1 MSSPGE
7 KRFWLLRRLS
17 RAFTV
22 AAWVVLTLV
31 VLVTPVAVAR
41 AVLQQNHEELVFWMS
56 YAGSGLLIFINLI
69 WVAQSIQVILAIEEN
84 TRHAGYVL
92 EKLTTLAQQ
101 IRDRLPEEPPEGGS
115 GGRAPGAAAGFGPGP
130 ARPA

>member
-1 MSSPGE
+1 MPTPGE

-17 RAFTV
+17 KAFSV
-22 AAWVVLTLV
+22 SAWIVLILV

-41 AVLQQNHEELVFWMS
+41 AIFQGNQEEMVFWLS

-69 WVAQSIQVILAIEEN
+69 WVAQSIQAILAIEEN
-84 TRHAGYVL
+84 TRHASHVL

-101 IRDRLPEEPPEGGS
+101 IRDRLPDRSQGVDEGNHV
-115 GGRAPGAAAGFGPGP
+115 
-130 ARPA
+130 ARPGDPGG

>member
-7 KRFWLLRRLS
+7 KKFWLLRRLA
-17 RAFTV
+17 RAFNV
-22 AAWVVLTLV
+22 AAWIVLGLV

-41 AVLQQNHEELVFWMS
+41 FLLQRNQDEVVFWLS
-56 YAGSGLLIFINLI
+56 YAASGLLIFINLI

-84 TRHAGYVL
+84 TRHATFVL

-101 IRDRLPEEPPEGGS
+101 IRDRLPDSEGAGS
-115 GGRAPGAAAGFGPGP
+115 TGSDAGVGGLGPGV
-130 ARPA
+130 R

>member
-7 KRFWLLRRLS
+7 KKFWLLRRLA
-17 RAFTV
+17 RAFNV
-22 AAWVVLTLV
+22 AAWIVLGLV

-41 AVLQQNHEELVFWMS
+41 FLLQRNQDEVVFWLS
-56 YAGSGLLIFINLI
+56 YAASGLLIFINLI

-84 TRHAGYVL
+84 TCHATFVL

-101 IRDRLPEEPPEGGS
+101 IRDRLPDGEGAGS
-115 GGRAPGAAAGFGPGP
+115 TGSDAGVGGLGPGV
-130 ARPA
+130 R

>member
-7 KRFWLLRRLS
+7 KKFWLLRRLA
-17 RAFTV
+17 RAFNV
-22 AAWVVLTLV
+22 AAWIVLGLV

-41 AVLQQNHEELVFWMS
+41 FLLQRNQDEVVFWLS
-56 YAGSGLLIFINLI
+56 YAASGLLIFINLI

-84 TRHAGYVL
+84 TRHATFVL

-101 IRDRLPEEPPEGGS
+101 IRDRLPDSEGAGS
-115 GGRAPGAAAGFGPGP
+115 TGSDAGVGGLGPGA
-130 ARPA
+130 R